1 MRNKNVS
8 IHLLIF
14 VFMTF
19 IISSCNEIK
28 DLSVITLTSKDFNCA
43 QSINETINQGE
54 EKILEICQSGSP
66 TLNLNE
72 EAPDEVSI
80 AGNGLQVTSL
90 LLSGIYTF
98 QVIMSNGT
106 HIPVTLTV
114 NASSPPLNEAPSCE
128 LIDDVTISSRTFYGV
143 QVLCEDPENESLTY
157 LIEPE
162 ISGASID
169 SLGNFSFQSTTG
181 VYTIVI
187 KVTDESLNEVLVQFK
202 ITVRDLRN
210 RGI

>member
-1 MRNKNVS
+1 MRYKSVS
-8 IHLLIF
+8 IRLLIWGF
-14 VFMTF
+14 ITF
-19 IISSCNEIK
+19 LISSCNEIK
-28 DLSVITLTSKDFNCA
+28 NFSVITPTEYDFNCA
-43 QSINETINQGE
+43 QSINETINQGL
-54 EKILEICQSGSP
+54 EKTFPICQSGSP

-80 AGNGLQVTSL
+80 AGNELKVTSL
-90 LLSGIYTF
+90 LLSGIYSF

-114 NASSPPLNEAPSCE
+114 NASSPPLNEAPTCE
-128 LIDDVTISSRTFYGV
+128 SIDDVTISSRTFYGV
-143 QVLCEDPENESLTY
+143 QVLCEDPENENLTY

-202 ITVRDLRN
+202 ITARDLRN
-210 RGI
+210 RGL